1 MKDLHPGEVA
11 AALRVIKGEVDRLQC
26 HCRAGTALSSGGGWH
41 NAVAVF
47 SHEAG
52 HQPYLKMKAGSPE
65 NRFFTAGNSG
75 QQPVYTL
82 QGVKVGVNICR
93 EIVFPGIWSGLQK
106 QGAQIVFHIN
116 NAIKPKDK
124 VWRHLLIT
132 RAIEN
137 DFFVCSVSHCHPPQ
151 ELASCVVAPSG
162 RILAEAGIQQAATLA
177 HEIDLR
183 DPALRIDF

>member
-93 EIVFPGIWSGLQK
+93 ETVFPPGSG
-106 QGAQIVFHIN
+106 GAC
-116 NAIKPKDK
+116 KSRGLK
-124 VWRHLLIT
+124 L
-132 RAIEN
+132 
-137 DFFVCSVSHCHPPQ
+137 CS
-151 ELASCVVAPSG
+151 
-162 RILAEAGIQQAATLA
+162 I
-177 HEIDLR
+177 
-183 DPALRIDF
+183 